1 MFSGTEIVS
10 CPPGAAHV
18 HADAAIRARTRFWKL
33 ARLLKNKH
41 QAVSQG
47 ARRFGKRS
55 IFRIC
60 EHLQKP
66 CNAGSRL
73 EAKFFNSLIEPDHR
87 LLPQGSKEARKTANA
102 FGERFILNISE
113 KFFRIGMQE
122 KESDMHL

>member
-1 MFSGTEIVS
+1 MPTG
-10 CPPGAAHV
+10 C
-18 HADAAIRARTRFWKL
+18 RAL
-33 ARLLKNKH
+33 ACGCSDHGMDTLFELSRLLKNKH